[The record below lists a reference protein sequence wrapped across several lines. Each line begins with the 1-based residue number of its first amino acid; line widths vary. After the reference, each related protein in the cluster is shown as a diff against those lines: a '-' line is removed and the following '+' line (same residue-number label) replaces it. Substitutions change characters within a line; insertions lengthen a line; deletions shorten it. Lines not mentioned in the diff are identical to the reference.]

1 MLSLNIGKNRKWLD
15 ETALERSIAG
25 GVDRADCEFELPT
38 DSGIIRIKEN
48 VRHTVCEVIWI
59 VAK

>member
-48 VRHTVCEVIWI
+48 VRYTVCEVI
-59 VAK
+59 